1 MKKEYFLL
9 LTFIITVAVQ
19 AQIKSTYNIGL
30 LLDNTTSEVNSILNE
45 LEDEITAVVGEDALV
60 KFPET
65 SRLVNYFD
73 SNIALNHYDKLAND
87 PAVDIIIAFGIV
99 NNKVITKITN
109 YVKPTILFGALSKE
123 LIDKEVFSLK
133 KKNLTPIWSSLSY
146 TNDIKLLKKLSNPS
160 KIGVIIEKTFT
171 DNLPIL
177 NVFKVIESELNV
189 DIKLIAFNDVLDI
202 TSNLEGIDAVYF
214 AGGFYLNDT
223 EIKKLVSDI
232 KNVNINQ
239 VVFGNGTDE
248 ILDLIVRVFCNPNK
262 DKIIT
267 LPPTYG
273 MYDVIAKTNGVENI
287 EIPLK
292 SDFSIDSERIL
303 GLKTS
308 NIKILFLCSPNNPTG
323 NSFEINVLDNLIK
336 KFNGIVVIDEAYID
350 FSSQKSLINHID
362 KYENLIITQ
371 TMSKAYGM
379 AGIRLGMGFSN
390 QKIINYLNKIK
401 PPYNINVLTERK
413 ALEELNKIDEI
424 KKNID
429 FVLNQR
435 KLLVSS
441 LEKLDF
447 VEKVY
452 KSDANFLLV
461 KVDNADLRYNQ
472 LSEKG
477 IIVRNRSNQ
486 PLCQNC
492 LRITIGT
499 KIENNSLIKTLNE
512 L

>member
-1 MKKEYFLL
+1 MNIDTLVRNNIKNMSSYSSARDDFKNDFDKKLIY
-9 LTFIITVAVQ
+9 
-19 AQIKSTYNIGL
+19 
-30 LLDNTTSEVNSILNE
+30 LDANE
-45 LEDEITAVVGEDALV
+45 S
-60 KFPET
+60 P
-65 SRLVNYFD
+65 FD
-73 SNIALNHYDKLAND
+73 S
-87 PAVDIIIAFGIV
+87 GI
-99 NNKVITKITN
+99 NRYPDNKQT
-109 YVKPTILFGALSKE
+109 E
-123 LIDKEVFSLK
+123 LK
-133 KKNLTPIWSSLSY
+133 KVV
-146 TNDIKLLKKLSNPS
+146 SN
-160 KIGVIIEKTFT
+160 
-171 DNLPIL
+171 
-177 NVFKVIESELNV
+177 
-189 DIKLIAFNDVLDI
+189 
-202 TSNLEGIDAVYF
+202 
-214 AGGFYLNDT
+214 
-223 EIKKLVSDI
+223 I
-232 KNVNINQ
+232 KNININQ
-239 VVFGNGTDE
+239 IVFGNGTDE

-292 SDFSIDSERIL
+292 SDFSIDKNEIL
-303 GLKTS
+303 KLS
-308 NIKILFLCSPNNPTG
+308 SSSIKILFLCSPNNPTG
-323 NSFEINVLDNLIK
+323 NSFDTNDLTDLIK
-336 KFNGIVVIDEAYID
+336 GFNGVVVVDEAYID
-350 FSSQKSLINHID
+350 FSSKQSLISLIND
-362 KYENLIITQ
+362 NNNLIITQ

-429 FVLNQR
+429 LVLNQR
-435 KLLVSS
+435 KLLVSC

-447 VEKVY
+447 IEKIY
-452 KSDANFLLV
+452 KSDSNFLLV

-472 LSEKG
+472 LLKNG

-499 KIENNSLIKTLNE
+499 ENENNSLIKILNQ

>member
-1 MKKEYFLL
+1 MNIDTLVRNNIKTMSSYSSARDDFKNDFDKKLIY
-9 LTFIITVAVQ
+9 
-19 AQIKSTYNIGL
+19 
-30 LLDNTTSEVNSILNE
+30 LDANE
-45 LEDEITAVVGEDALV
+45 S
-60 KFPET
+60 P
-65 SRLVNYFD
+65 FD
-73 SNIALNHYDKLAND
+73 S
-87 PAVDIIIAFGIV
+87 GI
-99 NNKVITKITN
+99 NRYPDNKQT
-109 YVKPTILFGALSKE
+109 E
-123 LIDKEVFSLK
+123 LK
-133 KKNLTPIWSSLSY
+133 KVV
-146 TNDIKLLKKLSNPS
+146 SN
-160 KIGVIIEKTFT
+160 
-171 DNLPIL
+171 
-177 NVFKVIESELNV
+177 
-189 DIKLIAFNDVLDI
+189 
-202 TSNLEGIDAVYF
+202 
-214 AGGFYLNDT
+214 
-223 EIKKLVSDI
+223 I
-232 KNVNINQ
+232 KNININQ
-239 VVFGNGTDE
+239 IVFGNGTDE

-292 SDFSIDSERIL
+292 SDFSIDKNEIL
-303 GLKTS
+303 KLS
-308 NIKILFLCSPNNPTG
+308 SSSIKILFLCSPNNPTG
-323 NSFEINVLDNLIK
+323 NSFDTNDLTDLIK
-336 KFNGIVVIDEAYID
+336 GFNGVVVVDEAYID
-350 FSSQKSLINHID
+350 FSSKQSLISLIND
-362 KYENLIITQ
+362 NNNLIITQ

-413 ALEELNKIDEI
+413 ALEELNKIDEV

-429 FVLNQR
+429 LVLNQR
-435 KLLVSS
+435 KLLVSC

-447 VEKVY
+447 IEKIY
-452 KSDANFLLV
+452 KSDSNFLLV

-472 LSEKG
+472 LLKNG

-499 KIENNSLIKTLNE
+499 ENENNSLIKILNQ

>member
-1 MKKEYFLL
+1 MNIDTLVRNNVKKMSSYSSARDDFKKENEMKLIY
-9 LTFIITVAVQ
+9 
-19 AQIKSTYNIGL
+19 
-30 LLDNTTSEVNSILNE
+30 LDANE
-45 LEDEITAVVGEDALV
+45 SPFDNGINRYPDNKHDE
-60 KFPET
+60 
-65 SRLVNYFD
+65 
-73 SNIALNHYDKLAND
+73 
-87 PAVDIIIAFGIV
+87 
-99 NNKVITKITN
+99 
-109 YVKPTILFGALSKE
+109 
-123 LIDKEVFSLK
+123 LK
-133 KKNLTPIWSSLSY
+133 KVVS
-146 TNDIKLLKKLSNPS
+146 
-160 KIGVIIEKTFT
+160 GV
-171 DNLPIL
+171 
-177 NVFKVIESELNV
+177 
-189 DIKLIAFNDVLDI
+189 
-202 TSNLEGIDAVYF
+202 
-214 AGGFYLNDT
+214 
-223 EIKKLVSDI
+223 
-232 KNVNINQ
+232 KNVNVNQ

-248 ILDLIVRVFCNPNK
+248 ILDLIVRVFCNPSE

-292 SDFSIDSERIL
+292 SDFSIDKNEIL
-303 GLKTS
+303 KLSSKKT
-308 NIKILFLCSPNNPTG
+308 KILFLCSPNNPTG
-323 NSFEINVLDNLIK
+323 NSFDTNDLTDLIK
-336 KFNGIVVIDEAYID
+336 GFNGVVVVDEAYID
-350 FSSQKSLINHID
+350 FSSKQSLISLIND
-362 KYENLIITQ
+362 NNNLIITQ

-429 FVLNQR
+429 LVLNQR
-435 KLLVSS
+435 KLLLSC

-447 VEKVY
+447 IEKIY
-452 KSDANFLLV
+452 KSDSNFLLV

-472 LSEKG
+472 LLKNG
-477 IIVRNRSNQ
+477 IIVRDRSNQ

-499 KIENNSLIKTLNE
+499 ENENKSLIKILNQ

>member
-1 MKKEYFLL
+1 M
-9 LTFIITVAVQ
+9 
-19 AQIKSTYNIGL
+19 NI
-30 LLDNTTSEVNSILNE
+30 DT
-45 LEDEITAVVGEDALV
+45 LV
-60 KFPET
+60 RNNVKNM
-65 SRLVNYFD
+65 SSYSSARDDY
-73 SNIALNHYDKLAND
+73 SGGAN
-87 PAVDIIIAFGIV
+87 
-99 NNKVITKITN
+99 
-109 YVKPTILFGALSKE
+109 
-123 LIDKEVFSLK
+123 
-133 KKNLTPIWSSLSY
+133 KNLIYLDANESPFENGINRY
-146 TNDIKLLKKLSNPS
+146 PDNKHKNLKTVIS
-160 KIGVIIEKTFT
+160 KNKNI
-171 DNLPIL
+171 
-177 NVFKVIESELNV
+177 NV
-189 DIKLIAFNDVLDI
+189 
-202 TSNLEGIDAVYF
+202 
-214 AGGFYLNDT
+214 
-223 EIKKLVSDI
+223 
-232 KNVNINQ
+232 NQ

-292 SDFSIDSERIL
+292 SDFSIDTDKIL
-303 GLKTS
+303 DLKTS

-323 NSFEINVLDNLIK
+323 NSFEINILDNLIK
-336 KFNGIVVIDEAYID
+336 KFNGIVVVDEAYID

-379 AGIRLGMGFSN
+379 AGIRLGVGFSN

-429 FVLNQR
+429 LVLNQR
-435 KLLVSS
+435 KLLISC

-447 VEKVY
+447 IDKIY

-472 LSEKG
+472 LLEKG

-499 KIENNSLIKTLNE
+499 ENENKSLIKILNQ

>member
-1 MKKEYFLL
+1 M
-9 LTFIITVAVQ
+9 
-19 AQIKSTYNIGL
+19 NI
-30 LLDNTTSEVNSILNE
+30 DT
-45 LEDEITAVVGEDALV
+45 LV
-60 KFPET
+60 
-65 SRLVNYFD
+65 R
-73 SNIALNHYDKLAND
+73 
-87 PAVDIIIAFGIV
+87 
-99 NNKVITKITN
+99 NN
-109 YVKPTILFGALSKE
+109 VKNMSSYSSARDDYSGGA
-123 LIDKEVFSLK
+123 D
-133 KKNLTPIWSSLSY
+133 KNLIYLDANESPFENGINRY
-146 TNDIKLLKKLSNPS
+146 PDNKHKNLKTVIS
-160 KIGVIIEKTFT
+160 KIKNI
-171 DNLPIL
+171 
-177 NVFKVIESELNV
+177 NV
-189 DIKLIAFNDVLDI
+189 
-202 TSNLEGIDAVYF
+202 
-214 AGGFYLNDT
+214 
-223 EIKKLVSDI
+223 
-232 KNVNINQ
+232 NQ

-248 ILDLIVRVFCNPNK
+248 ILDLIVRVFCNPNE

-273 MYDVIAKTNGVENI
+273 MYDVIAKTNGIENI

-303 GLKTS
+303 DLKTS

-336 KFNGIVVIDEAYID
+336 KFNGIVVVDEAYID
-350 FSSQKSLINHID
+350 FSSQKSLTNLID

-379 AGIRLGMGFSN
+379 AGIRLGMGISN
-390 QKIINYLNKIK
+390 NKIISYINKIK
-401 PPYNINVLTERK
+401 PPYNVNTLTENK
-413 ALEELNKIDEI
+413 ALEELNKIDEV

-429 FVLNQR
+429 LVLNQR
-435 KLLVSS
+435 KLLLSS

-447 VEKVY
+447 VEKIY

-472 LSEKG
+472 LLDKG

>member
-1 MKKEYFLL
+1 MNIDSLVRNNVKNLSSYSSARDDFKNEFDKKLIYLDANESPF
-9 LTFIITVAVQ
+9 
-19 AQIKSTYNIGL
+19 YNAINRYP
-30 LLDNTTSEVNSILNE
+30 DNKHTE
-45 LEDEITAVVGEDALV
+45 
-60 KFPET
+60 
-65 SRLVNYFD
+65 
-73 SNIALNHYDKLAND
+73 
-87 PAVDIIIAFGIV
+87 
-99 NNKVITKITN
+99 
-109 YVKPTILFGALSKE
+109 
-123 LIDKEVFSLK
+123 LK
-133 KKNLTPIWSSLSY
+133 K
-146 TNDIKLLKKLSNPS
+146 
-160 KIGVIIEKTFT
+160 V
-171 DNLPIL
+171 
-177 NVFKVIESELNV
+177 
-189 DIKLIAFNDVLDI
+189 
-202 TSNLEGIDAVYF
+202 
-214 AGGFYLNDT
+214 
-223 EIKKLVSDI
+223 VSDI
-232 KNVNINQ
+232 KNVNVNQ

-248 ILDLIVRVFCNPNK
+248 ILDLVVRVFCNPNV

-273 MYDVIAKTNGVENI
+273 MYDVISKTNGVENI

-292 SDFSIDSERIL
+292 SDFSVDKNEIL
-303 GLKTS
+303 QLNSANT
-308 NIKILFLCSPNNPTG
+308 KILFLCSPNNPTG
-323 NSFEINVLDNLIK
+323 NSFDTNDLIELITGFK
-336 KFNGIVVIDEAYID
+336 GIVVVDEAYID
-350 FSSQKSLINHID
+350 FSSKQSLISLINNNN
-362 KYENLIITQ
+362 NLIITQ

-413 ALEELNKIDEI
+413 ALEELNKIDEF

-429 FVLNQR
+429 LVLNQR

-447 VEKVY
+447 IEKIY

-461 KVDNADLRYNQ
+461 KVDNADSRYNQ

-486 PLCQNC
+486 YLCQNC

-499 KIENNSLIKTLNE
+499 ENENKSLIKTLNQ

>member
-1 MKKEYFLL
+1 M
-9 LTFIITVAVQ
+9 
-19 AQIKSTYNIGL
+19 NI
-30 LLDNTTSEVNSILNE
+30 
-45 LEDEITAVVGEDALV
+45 DALV
-60 KFPET
+60 RNNVKMMSSYSSARDDYNGGANKNLIYLDANESPFKNGINRYPDNDHTE
-65 SRLVNYFD
+65 LKKVV
-73 SNIALNHYDKLAND
+73 SNI
-87 PAVDIIIAFGIV
+87 
-99 NNKVITKITN
+99 
-109 YVKPTILFGALSKE
+109 
-123 LIDKEVFSLK
+123 
-133 KKNLTPIWSSLSY
+133 KNI
-146 TNDIKLLKKLSNPS
+146 
-160 KIGVIIEKTFT
+160 
-171 DNLPIL
+171 
-177 NVFKVIESELNV
+177 
-189 DIKLIAFNDVLDI
+189 
-202 TSNLEGIDAVYF
+202 
-214 AGGFYLNDT
+214 
-223 EIKKLVSDI
+223 
-232 KNVNINQ
+232 NVNQI
-239 VVFGNGTDE
+239 VFGNGTDE
-248 ILDLIVRVFCNPNK
+248 ILDLIVRVFCNPDK

-292 SDFSIDSERIL
+292 SDFSIDIEKIL
-303 GLKTS
+303 SLKTS

-323 NSFEINVLDNLIK
+323 NSFDTNDLTDLIK
-336 KFNGIVVIDEAYID
+336 DFSGIVVVDEAYID
-350 FSSQKSLINHID
+350 FSSQKSLTNLID

-413 ALEELNKIDEI
+413 ALEELNKIDKI

-429 FVLNQR
+429 LVLNQR
-435 KLLVSS
+435 KVLVSC

-447 VEKVY
+447 IDKIY
-452 KSDANFLLV
+452 KSDSNFLLV

-472 LSEKG
+472 LLEKG

-499 KIENNSLIKTLNE
+499 ENENKSLIKILNQ

>member
-1 MKKEYFLL
+1 M
-9 LTFIITVAVQ
+9 
-19 AQIKSTYNIGL
+19 NI
-30 LLDNTTSEVNSILNE
+30 
-45 LEDEITAVVGEDALV
+45 DALV
-60 KFPET
+60 RNNVKMMST
-65 SRLVNYFD
+65 YSSARDDYNGG
-73 SNIALNHYDKLAND
+73 AN
-87 PAVDIIIAFGIV
+87 
-99 NNKVITKITN
+99 
-109 YVKPTILFGALSKE
+109 
-123 LIDKEVFSLK
+123 
-133 KKNLTPIWSSLSY
+133 KNLIYLDANESPFKNEINRY
-146 TNDIKLLKKLSNPS
+146 P
-160 KIGVIIEKTFT
+160 
-171 DNLPIL
+171 DN
-177 NVFKVIESELNV
+177 KH
-189 DIKLIAFNDVLDI
+189 
-202 TSNLEGIDAVYF
+202 
-214 AGGFYLNDT
+214 T

-292 SDFSIDSERIL
+292 SDFSIDKNEIL
-303 GLKTS
+303 KLS
-308 NIKILFLCSPNNPTG
+308 SSSIKILFLCSPNNPTG
-323 NSFEINVLDNLIK
+323 NSFDTNDLTDLIK
-336 KFNGIVVIDEAYID
+336 GFNGVVVVDEAYID
-350 FSSQKSLINHID
+350 FSSKQSLISLIND
-362 KYENLIITQ
+362 NNNLIITQ

-429 FVLNQR
+429 LVLNQR
-435 KLLVSS
+435 KLLVSC

-447 VEKVY
+447 IEKIY
-452 KSDANFLLV
+452 KSDSNFLLV

-472 LSEKG
+472 LLKNG

-499 KIENNSLIKTLNE
+499 ENENKSLIKILNQ

>member
-1 MKKEYFLL
+1 MNIDTLVRNNVKNMSSYSSARDDYSGGANKKLIY
-9 LTFIITVAVQ
+9 
-19 AQIKSTYNIGL
+19 
-30 LLDNTTSEVNSILNE
+30 LDANE
-45 LEDEITAVVGEDALV
+45 S
-60 KFPET
+60 P
-65 SRLVNYFD
+65 FD
-73 SNIALNHYDKLAND
+73 NGINRYPDNKHTELKKVISNI
-87 PAVDIIIAFGIV
+87 
-99 NNKVITKITN
+99 
-109 YVKPTILFGALSKE
+109 
-123 LIDKEVFSLK
+123 
-133 KKNLTPIWSSLSY
+133 KNI
-146 TNDIKLLKKLSNPS
+146 
-160 KIGVIIEKTFT
+160 
-171 DNLPIL
+171 
-177 NVFKVIESELNV
+177 
-189 DIKLIAFNDVLDI
+189 
-202 TSNLEGIDAVYF
+202 
-214 AGGFYLNDT
+214 
-223 EIKKLVSDI
+223 
-232 KNVNINQ
+232 NVNQI
-239 VVFGNGTDE
+239 VFGNGTDE
-248 ILDLIVRVFCNPNK
+248 ILDLIVRVFCNPSE

-292 SDFSIDSERIL
+292 SDFSIDKNEIL
-303 GLKTS
+303 KLS
-308 NIKILFLCSPNNPTG
+308 SSSIKILFLCSPNNPTG
-323 NSFEINVLDNLIK
+323 NSFDTNDLIDLIK
-336 KFNGIVVIDEAYID
+336 GFNGVVVVDEAYID
-350 FSSQKSLINHID
+350 FSSKQSLISLIN
-362 KYENLIITQ
+362 ENNNLIITQ

-429 FVLNQR
+429 LVLNQR
-435 KLLVSS
+435 KLLISC

-447 VEKVY
+447 IDKIY

-461 KVDNADLRYNQ
+461 KVDNADFRYNQ
-472 LSEKG
+472 LLEKG

-499 KIENNSLIKTLNE
+499 ENENKSLIKILNQ

>member
-1 MKKEYFLL
+1 M
-9 LTFIITVAVQ
+9 
-19 AQIKSTYNIGL
+19 NI
-30 LLDNTTSEVNSILNE
+30 DT
-45 LEDEITAVVGEDALV
+45 LV
-60 KFPET
+60 RNNVKNM
-65 SRLVNYFD
+65 SSYSSARDDY
-73 SNIALNHYDKLAND
+73 SGGAN
-87 PAVDIIIAFGIV
+87 
-99 NNKVITKITN
+99 
-109 YVKPTILFGALSKE
+109 
-123 LIDKEVFSLK
+123 
-133 KKNLTPIWSSLSY
+133 KNLIYLDANESPFENGINRY
-146 TNDIKLLKKLSNPS
+146 PDNKHKNLKTVIS
-160 KIGVIIEKTFT
+160 KNKNI
-171 DNLPIL
+171 
-177 NVFKVIESELNV
+177 NV
-189 DIKLIAFNDVLDI
+189 
-202 TSNLEGIDAVYF
+202 
-214 AGGFYLNDT
+214 
-223 EIKKLVSDI
+223 
-232 KNVNINQ
+232 NQ

-248 ILDLIVRVFCNPNK
+248 ILDLIVRVFCNPNE

-292 SDFSIDSERIL
+292 SDFSIDTDKIL

-429 FVLNQR
+429 FVLNQK

-447 VEKVY
+447 VEKIY

>member
-1 MKKEYFLL
+1 MNIDTLVRNNIKTMSSYSSARDDFKNDFDKKLIY
-9 LTFIITVAVQ
+9 
-19 AQIKSTYNIGL
+19 
-30 LLDNTTSEVNSILNE
+30 LDANE
-45 LEDEITAVVGEDALV
+45 S
-60 KFPET
+60 P
-65 SRLVNYFD
+65 FD
-73 SNIALNHYDKLAND
+73 S
-87 PAVDIIIAFGIV
+87 GI
-99 NNKVITKITN
+99 NRYPDNKQT
-109 YVKPTILFGALSKE
+109 E
-123 LIDKEVFSLK
+123 LK
-133 KKNLTPIWSSLSY
+133 KVV
-146 TNDIKLLKKLSNPS
+146 SN
-160 KIGVIIEKTFT
+160 
-171 DNLPIL
+171 
-177 NVFKVIESELNV
+177 
-189 DIKLIAFNDVLDI
+189 
-202 TSNLEGIDAVYF
+202 
-214 AGGFYLNDT
+214 
-223 EIKKLVSDI
+223 I
-232 KNVNINQ
+232 KNININQ
-239 VVFGNGTDE
+239 IVFGNGTDE

-292 SDFSIDSERIL
+292 SDFSIDKNEIL
-303 GLKTS
+303 KLS
-308 NIKILFLCSPNNPTG
+308 SSSIKILFLCSPNNPTG
-323 NSFEINVLDNLIK
+323 NSFDTNDLTDLIK
-336 KFNGIVVIDEAYID
+336 VFNGVVVVDEAYID
-350 FSSQKSLINHID
+350 FSSKQSLISLIND
-362 KYENLIITQ
+362 NNNLIITQ

-429 FVLNQR
+429 LVLNQR
-435 KLLVSS
+435 KLLVSC

-447 VEKVY
+447 IEKIY
-452 KSDANFLLV
+452 KSDSNFLLV

-472 LSEKG
+472 LLKNG

-499 KIENNSLIKTLNE
+499 KNENKSLIKILNQ

>member
-1 MKKEYFLL
+1 MNIDSLVRNNVKNMSSYSSARDDFKNEFDKKLIYLDANESPF
-9 LTFIITVAVQ
+9 
-19 AQIKSTYNIGL
+19 YNAINRYP
-30 LLDNTTSEVNSILNE
+30 DNKHTE
-45 LEDEITAVVGEDALV
+45 
-60 KFPET
+60 
-65 SRLVNYFD
+65 
-73 SNIALNHYDKLAND
+73 
-87 PAVDIIIAFGIV
+87 
-99 NNKVITKITN
+99 
-109 YVKPTILFGALSKE
+109 
-123 LIDKEVFSLK
+123 LK
-133 KKNLTPIWSSLSY
+133 K
-146 TNDIKLLKKLSNPS
+146 
-160 KIGVIIEKTFT
+160 V
-171 DNLPIL
+171 
-177 NVFKVIESELNV
+177 
-189 DIKLIAFNDVLDI
+189 
-202 TSNLEGIDAVYF
+202 
-214 AGGFYLNDT
+214 
-223 EIKKLVSDI
+223 VSDI
-232 KNVNINQ
+232 KNVNVNQ

-248 ILDLIVRVFCNPNK
+248 ILDLVVRVFCNPNE

-292 SDFSIDSERIL
+292 SDFSFDKNEIL
-303 GLKTS
+303 QLNSANT
-308 NIKILFLCSPNNPTG
+308 KILFLCSPNNPTG
-323 NSFEINVLDNLIK
+323 NSFDTNDLIELITGFK
-336 KFNGIVVIDEAYID
+336 GIVVVDEAYID
-350 FSSQKSLINHID
+350 FSSKKSLISLIND
-362 KYENLIITQ
+362 NNNLIITQ

-413 ALEELNKIDEI
+413 ALEELNKIDEF

-429 FVLNQR
+429 LVLNQR
-435 KLLVSS
+435 NLLVSS

-447 VEKVY
+447 IEKIY

-461 KVDNADLRYNQ
+461 KVDNADSRYNQ

-486 PLCQNC
+486 YLCQNC

-499 KIENNSLIKTLNE
+499 ENENKSLIKTLNQ